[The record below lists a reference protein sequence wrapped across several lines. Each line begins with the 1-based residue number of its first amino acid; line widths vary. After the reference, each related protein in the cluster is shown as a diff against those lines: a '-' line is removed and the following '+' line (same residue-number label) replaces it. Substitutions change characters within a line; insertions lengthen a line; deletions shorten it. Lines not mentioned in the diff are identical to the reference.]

1 MLTLHTRI
9 GGGALALAGLMM
21 MAATPAAAG
30 QLYRWTTSDGTVA
43 YSDDAKRVP
52 KAYRASAA
60 RTTVGELGS
69 YARFTPSDDGAQAR
83 YAERLEGRLA
93 RLRAFNA
100 TEAPVATP
108 TAGAQH
114 PVSGMDLRSSRRVSE
129 RRFVGFDRAGRRVYR
144 RTDRMRSLDQ
154 PIPSVALPVDPNDPA
169 PVIIERRRVLD
180 GDTNITR
187 HVTVVE
193 QGGRVLS
200 VIKPRVHGGPV
211 YSGTEEDLER

>member
-9 GGGALALAGLMM
+9 GCGALALAGLMM
-21 MAATPAAAG
+21 MATTPATAG

-52 KAYRASAA
+52 EAYRASAA
-60 RTTVGELGS
+60 RTTVKALGS
-69 YARFTPSDDGAQAR
+69 YDRFTPSDDKAQAR
-83 YAERLEGRLA
+83 YAERLDARLE
-93 RLRAFNA
+93 RLRALNG
-100 TEAPVATP
+100 TEAPVTTP
-108 TAGAQH
+108 TASVQH
-114 PVSGMDLRSSRRVSE
+114 PVSGMDLRSSRRVTE
-129 RRFVGFDRAGRRVYR
+129 RRLVGFDRAGRRVYR

-154 PIPSVALPVDPNDPA
+154 PVPSVALPVDPNDPA
-169 PVIIERRRVLD
+169 PVIVERRRVLD

-200 VIKPRVHGGPV
+200 VIKPRVHGGPI
-211 YSGTEEDLER
+211 YSGTEESLER

>member
-200 VIKPRVHGGPV
+200 VIKPRVHGGPI